1 MTNRWIQ
8 RNALPALMA
17 GLACVLLL
25 LAALQYRWIGEIS
38 EADRNRLG
46 RGLFVASEQFRRDFN
61 RELSEIAAALPVRAS
76 VPGRGDWDTLAEE
89 YLRWAETASG
99 ALYVDSIFVIEPS
112 TDRQPERTLKLDPAS
127 AHFEP
132 VEPPANLQAALDSWP
147 QPPRGPRGG
156 PMGTRTA
163 FWAFLPDGPALA
175 TTLFAG
181 RRGGPG
187 RERGS
192 IDAPRLVVYL
202 DREAIVGSLLPEI
215 DSRFVVS
222 DGAPPYQLA
231 VIDPSTS
238 QLLYSNAD
246 IDPQEFLEAERQT
259 PLIYSGEE
267 LLARSAARR
276 GRLGR
281 PGGDPPGGPP
291 SAAESDDRRFF
302 PRAVVSSVPDSG
314 GWILAARHS
323 GGTLSTVVSSLRRR
337 NLAISFGILLL
348 LAAGMGLALIS
359 ARRAERLAQLQMEFV
374 AGVSHELR
382 TPIAV
387 IRQAAD
393 NLADGIVSSPD
404 QTKEYGRLVRTEG
417 RRLTNMVEQTLQF
430 ASSRTGKQNFVLEE
444 IDPTQLI
451 AAAVGEVQPE
461 LTASAVELSVEV
473 ADDLPSVVGDATA
486 IAQCLR
492 NLLSNAIKYRGQ
504 SSSVKLTASVDGNSL
519 RIDVIDTGIGI
530 STDDLPHVFEPF
542 YRGQQAIDAQV
553 QGSGLGL
560 GLAKQAAEAAGGSLA
575 VASAP
580 GVGSTFSL
588 RLPLSSGSEANV

>member
-1 MTNRWIQ
+1 MKNQWIQ

-25 LAALQYRWIGEIS
+25 LAALQYRWIGEIT
-38 EADRNRLG
+38 EADRDRLG

-61 RELSEIAAALPVRAS
+61 RELSEIAAAIPVRPS
-76 VPGRGDWDTLAEE
+76 VVARGDWDALADE

-99 ALYVDSIFVIEPS
+99 ALNVDSIYIIEPPS
-112 TDRQPERTLKLDPAS
+112 DDRPGRTLQLDPVS

-132 VEPPANLQAALDSWP
+132 VKPPANVQAVVESWP

-156 PMGTRTA
+156 PMSPRTA
-163 FWAFLPDGPALA
+163 IWAFLPDGPALA

-181 RRGGPG
+181 RRTGPG
-187 RERGS
+187 RDRNPMS
-192 IDAPRLVVYL
+192 APRLLVYL

-215 DSRFVVS
+215 DSRFVVA

-231 VIDPSTS
+231 VIDPGTA

-259 PLIYSGEE
+259 PLIYSGED
-267 LLARSAARR
+267 LLARFAARR

-281 PGGDPPGGPP
+281 PNDGPEGSSPPA
-291 SAAESDDRRFF
+291 SESDDSRFF
-302 PRAVVSSVPDSG
+302 PRAVVTSPPDSA

-348 LAAGMGLALIS
+348 LAAGMGLALLS

-404 QTKEYGRLVRTEG
+404 QIKEYGRLVRTEG

-430 ASSRTGKQNFVLEE
+430 ASSRAGKQKFVLEA
-444 IDPTQLI
+444 INPTQLI
-451 AAAVGEVQPE
+451 AAAVDEVQPE
-461 LTASAVELSVEV
+461 LTESGVELSIAAV
-473 ADDLPSVVGDATA
+473 DNLPSVIGDATA

-492 NLLSNAIKYRGQ
+492 NLLSNAVKYRGQ
-504 SSSVKLTASVDGNSL
+504 SKTVKLAAAVDGNSL

-530 STDDLPHVFEPF
+530 SADDLPHVFEPF

-580 GVGSTFSL
+580 GVGSTFTL
-588 RLPLSSGSEANV
+588 RLPLSTASEATA